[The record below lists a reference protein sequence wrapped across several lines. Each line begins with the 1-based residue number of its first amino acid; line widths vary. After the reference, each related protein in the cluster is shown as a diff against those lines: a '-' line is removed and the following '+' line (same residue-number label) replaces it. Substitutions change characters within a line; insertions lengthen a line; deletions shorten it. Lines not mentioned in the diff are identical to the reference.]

1 MVQSAQLSGGR
12 ASRSAAALTVALI
25 SLVLGGWVLIWN
37 DDGGGP
43 FPVVLI
49 HNGRA
54 SVPYLLT
61 LVALAANLAHRA
73 STPARWIAAASAGGA
88 ALAMLLY
95 SLLLLDNAGTINEA
109 PLTAEGSSRCGQRGD
124 TSGEWTTHRSRSH
137 LLHCRVRASQEC
149 AFSWRHY
156 SRYRR
161 LYAYGEETC
170 LRRTALARS
179 RTMTRAA
186 LPLRTT
192 PSAAPAAHC
201 RAAHPDQRVLE
212 GSGPFE
218 PPAGYW
224 NRLRAITLDRTSS
237 DAAAHRAPRP
247 GRHRSVADAPRRPC
261 RRSLFGLVG
270 VSGSAD
276 VVSALPRTE
285 ASRVG
290 PWAGWQRLHRRPGG
304 RPTRHPL
311 RFRQR
316 PRASRTDL
324 PAAQREGPPEALRD
338 VRGRPTS

>member
-1 MVQSAQLSGGR
+1 MPSSHGTCAQSDHDKGRTAAPNDTKRGASSPLPSGTSQSA
-12 ASRSAAALTVALI
+12 
-25 SLVLGGWVLIWN
+25 
-37 DDGGGP
+37 
-43 FPVVLI
+43 
-49 HNGRA
+49 
-54 SVPYLLT
+54 
-61 LVALAANLAHRA
+61 
-73 STPARWIAAASAGGA
+73 
-88 ALAMLLY
+88 
-95 SLLLLDNAGTINEA
+95 
-109 PLTAEGSSRCGQRGD
+109 
-124 TSGEWTTHRSRSH
+124 
-137 LLHCRVRASQEC
+137 
-149 AFSWRHY
+149 
-156 SRYRR
+156 
-161 LYAYGEETC
+161 
-170 LRRTALARS
+170 ARS
-179 RTMTRAA
+179 KD
-186 LPLRTT
+186 P
-192 PSAAPAAHC
+192 
-201 RAAHPDQRVLE
+201 
-212 GSGPFE
+212 GPFE

-324 PAAQREGPPEALRD
+324 PAAQHEGPPEALRD
-338 VRGRPTS
+338 VRGWPSFVRRTSSVRSSSK